1 MAAKPPPRTWP
12 VAGDLITRLAS
23 APIHPAPIHPALG
36 AFINGFEPART
47 TDGGL

>member
-1 MAAKPPPRTWP
+1 MAAKPPPRAWQ

-23 APIHPAPIHPALG
+23 APIHPALG

-47 TDGGL
+47 TDGGP